1 MLTCQGH
8 RDLASRRG
16 APSPAPQGASAPPPL
31 SLEEDGQGEVDFF
44 LDAFAD
50 ELSASQWAGVAAKLK
65 AEGGLSADR
74 GCALPLV
81 CDGCT
86 RIIELAPPTGS
97 RAAPS
102 AEQLAARATSGAA

>member
-8 RDLASRRG
+8 RDLASRRR

-97 RAAPS
+97 RAALS